1 MDRNSDNDIGETY
14 RSILANSDELAAE
27 PKSNRVNFCWTEEAE
42 KILINVAVK
51 HEAHHK
57 TKGTNMDTKRNF
69 LKAELLR
76 DHDRFK
82 NWPDM
87 KWETLKAK
95 FNRMLT
101 DVDAKYAISSEGA
114 NLSGLPEES
123 MSDRDKMLVGILE
136 SLAEETADRA
146 ALKAK
151 DKRRQVIKNT

>member
-1 MDRNSDNDIGETY
+1 MDENPDNDIGETC
-14 RSILANSDELAAE
+14 RSILTNSDEYATE
-27 PKSNRVNFCWTEEAE
+27 RKSNRVNFCWTQEAE
-42 KILINVAVK
+42 KILINIAVK
-51 HEAHHK
+51 HDAHHK
-57 TKGTNMDTKRNF
+57 TKGISMDTKWNSVR
-69 LKAELLR
+69 AELVS

-95 FNRMLT
+95 FNRMLA

-114 NLSGLPEES
+114 NLSGLPEEV

-151 DKRRQVIKNT
+151 DKRRQVI

>member
-1 MDRNSDNDIGETY
+1 MDENADNDIGETY
-14 RSILANSDELAAE
+14 RSILANSDELGAE
-27 PKSNRVNFCWTEEAE
+27 RKSSRVNFCWTEEAE

-51 HEAHHK
+51 HEAYHK
-57 TKGTNMDTKRNF
+57 TKGTSMDTKWNLVR
-69 LKAELLR
+69 AELLT

-82 NWPDM
+82 NWPEM

-95 FNRMLT
+95 FNRMLS
-101 DVDAKYAISSEGA
+101 DVDAKFAISSEGA

-136 SLAEETADRA
+136 CLAEETADRA

-151 DKRRQVIKNT
+151 DRKRQVIKM